1 MTLFSSSF
9 IGGDGWS
16 ALGEKITVGF
26 LGLGNM
32 GRPLAE
38 NVLKAG
44 FPLIAWN
51 RSPEKGK
58 DLVDQGATW
67 AQSPSEVAE
76 ACDVLVSILADAAA
90 VREVLLGDKG
100 VAAAKGNAPV
110 VVEMSTIAPRESVAI
125 AEALQARGFVMLDA
139 PISGSTK
146 MAADAAVTILVG
158 GDAEALETVRPVL
171 EAMGKA
177 IYHMG
182 ENGMGCCMKLVNNV
196 ILAAVLAGFAEA
208 FVMGQKAGL
217 AGDRMLDVVLHG
229 SAACPLLESKGK
241 VIAAHDF
248 TPTFRLRMMRKD
260 LTLALNTAGG
270 LNVPMPLTS
279 ILSELHQAGIAQGLG
294 DQDFSSI
301 VRVFEGL
308 AAVP

>member
-1 MTLFSSSF
+1 M
-9 IGGDGWS
+9 
-16 ALGEKITVGF
+16 GEKITVGF
-26 LGLGNM
+26 LGLGAM

-38 NVLKAG
+38 NVLGAG
-44 FPLIAWN
+44 FPLTVWN
-51 RSPEKGK
+51 RTPEKGK

-67 AQSPSEVAE
+67 AQSPREVAE
-76 ACDVLVSILADAAA
+76 ACDVLVSVLTDAAA

-100 VAAAKGNAPV
+100 VTAAEGSAPV
-110 VVEMSTIAPRESVAI
+110 VVEMSTIAPNESVAI
-125 AEALQARGFVMLDA
+125 AEALRTRGFVMLDA

-146 MAADAAVTILVG
+146 MAAEATVTLLVG
-158 GDAEALETVRPVL
+158 GDKGALETARPVL

-182 ENGMGCCMKLVNNV
+182 ENGMGSYMKLVNNV
-196 ILAAVLAGFAEA
+196 ILAAVLSGFAEA
-208 FVMGQKAGL
+208 FVMGHKAGL

-229 SAACPLLESKGK
+229 SAACPLLEFKGK
-241 VIAAHDF
+241 AITARDF
-248 TPTFRLRMMRKD
+248 TPTFHLRMMRKD
-260 LTLALNTAGG
+260 LTLALNTADG

-279 ILSELHQAGIAQGLG
+279 LLNELHQAGIAQGLG
-294 DQDFSSI
+294 DEDFSSI